1 MSPKGKS
8 RQTMKFFIDSANL
21 DEIKQVAEMGLVDGV
36 TTNPSLLAKEGKG
49 FKKTIQEICS
59 IVDGPVSAEVVTS
72 DNAEQ
77 MLKEAHIVSSWHP
90 NVVVKI
96 PFGPEGMK
104 AVKKLSAEG
113 IKTNVT
119 LLFTVPQALIAAK
132 AGATFLSNFV
142 GRIDDLG
149 GEGMVAVRDSVNM
162 VHEYEFKS
170 EVLVAS
176 IRSPQTIVEAV
187 RAGAQIAT
195 IPFKILELLYKH
207 PLTTSGI
214 ATFTED
220 FKKSGLNFD

>member
-1 MSPKGKS
+1 
-8 RQTMKFFIDSANL
+8 MKFFIDSANL
-21 DEIKQVAEMGLVDGV
+21 DEIRQVAEMGLVDGV
-36 TTNPSLLAKEGKG
+36 TTNPTLLAKEGKG
-49 FKKTIQEICS
+49 FKQTILEICS

-77 MLKEAHIVSSWHP
+77 MLKEAHTVAAWHP
-90 NVVVKI
+90 NVVVKV

-104 AVKKLSAEG
+104 VVKKLSAEG

-119 LLFTVPQALIAAK
+119 VLFTVTQALIAAK

-142 GRIDDLG
+142 GRIDDLS
-149 GEGMVAVRDSVNM
+149 GEGMVAVRDTVNM
-162 VHEYEFKS
+162 VHEYEFAS

-176 IRSPQTIVEAV
+176 VRSPQTIVESV

-195 IPFKILELLYKH
+195 IPFKVLEQMYKH

-214 ATFTED
+214 AQFTAD
-220 FKKSGLNFD
+220 WQKSGLNFD

>member
-1 MSPKGKS
+1 
-8 RQTMKFFIDSANL
+8 MKFFIDSANL
-21 DEIKQVAEMGLVDGV
+21 EEIKQVAEMGLVDGV

-49 FKKTIQEICS
+49 FKTTILEICS
-59 IVDGPVSAEVVTS
+59 MIDGPVSAEVVTS

-77 MLKEAHIVSSWHP
+77 MLKEAAIVSGWHK

-104 AVKKLSAEG
+104 VVRKLTEEG
-113 IKTNVT
+113 IRTNVT
-119 LLFTVPQALIAAK
+119 VLFTVTQALIAAK

-142 GRIDDLG
+142 GRVDDIS

-162 VHEYEFKS
+162 VHEYEYKS

-176 IRSPQTIVEAV
+176 VRSPQHIVEAV
-187 RAGAQIAT
+187 RAGAHIAT
-195 IPFKILELLYKH
+195 IPFKILELMYKH

-214 ATFTED
+214 ATFTSD
-220 FKKSGLNFD
+220 WQKSGLNFD

>member
-1 MSPKGKS
+1 
-8 RQTMKFFIDSANL
+8 MKFFIDSANL
-21 DEIKQVAEMGLVDGV
+21 DEIRQVAEMGLVDGV
-36 TTNPSLLAKEGKG
+36 TTNPTLLAKEGKG
-49 FKKTIQEICS
+49 FKQTILEICS

-77 MLKEAHIVSSWHP
+77 MLKEAHTVAAWHP
-90 NVVVKI
+90 NVVVKV

-104 AVKKLSAEG
+104 VVKKLTEEG

-119 LLFTVPQALIAAK
+119 VLFTVTQALIAAK

-142 GRIDDLG
+142 GRVDDLS
-149 GEGMVAVRDSVNM
+149 GEGMVAVRDTVNM
-162 VHEYEFKS
+162 VHEYEFAS

-176 IRSPQTIVEAV
+176 VRSPQHIVEAV

-195 IPFKILELLYKH
+195 IPFKVLEQMYKH

-214 ATFTED
+214 AQFTAD
-220 FKKSGLNFD
+220 WQKSGLNFD

>member
-1 MSPKGKS
+1 
-8 RQTMKFFIDSANL
+8 MKFFIDSANL
-21 DEIKQVAEMGLVDGV
+21 DEIRQVAEMGLVDGV

-49 FKKTIQEICS
+49 FKQTILEICS
-59 IVDGPVSAEVVTS
+59 IVNGPVSAEVVTS

-77 MLKEAHIVSSWHP
+77 MLKEAHIVSGWHP

-104 AVKKLSAEG
+104 VVRKLTEEG

-119 LLFTVPQALIAAK
+119 VLFTVSQALIAAK

-142 GRIDDLG
+142 GRIDDLSG
-149 GEGMVAVRDSVNM
+149 DGMVAVRDTVNM

-187 RAGAQIAT
+187 RAGAHIST
-195 IPFKILELLYKH
+195 IPFKVLQQLYQH
-207 PLTTSGI
+207 PLTDKGI
-214 ATFTED
+214 AQFTAD
-220 FKKSGLNFD
+220 WQKSGLSFD

>member
-1 MSPKGKS
+1 
-8 RQTMKFFIDSANL
+8 MKFFIDSANL
-21 DEIKQVAEMGLVDGV
+21 EEIRQVAEMGLVDGV

-49 FKKTIQEICS
+49 FKTTIQEICAM
-59 IVDGPVSAEVVTS
+59 IDGPVSAEVVTS

-77 MLKEAHIVSSWHP
+77 MLKEAHIVAGWHP

-104 AVKKLSAEG
+104 AVKKLTAEG

-119 LLFTVPQALIAAK
+119 VLFTVTQALIAAK

-142 GRIDDLG
+142 GRVDDLS
-149 GEGMVAVRDSVNM
+149 GEGMVAVRDTVNM
-162 VHEYEFKS
+162 VHEYEFAS

-176 IRSPQTIVEAV
+176 VRSPQHIVESV
-187 RAGAQIAT
+187 RCGAQIAT
-195 IPFKILELLYKH
+195 IPFKILAQMYKH

-214 ATFTED
+214 EKFTED
-220 FKKSGLNFD
+220 WNKSGLNFD

>member
-1 MSPKGKS
+1 V
-8 RQTMKFFIDSANL
+8 KFFIDSANL
-21 DEIKQVAEMGLVDGV
+21 AEIKNVAEMGLVDGV

-49 FKKTIQEICS
+49 FKQTILEICS
-59 IVDGPVSAEVVTS
+59 MVDGPVSAEVVTS

-77 MLKEAHIVSSWHP
+77 MLKEAHTVASWHP

-104 AVKKLSAEG
+104 AVKKLSEEG
-113 IKTNVT
+113 IRTNVT
-119 LLFTVPQALIAAK
+119 LLFSVPQALIAAK

-142 GRIDDLG
+142 GRVDDLG
-149 GEGMVAVRDSVNM
+149 GEGMVAVRDTVNM

-176 IRSPQTIVEAV
+176 VRSPQHIVDAV

-207 PLTTSGI
+207 PLTDKGI
-214 ATFTED
+214 VTFTED
-220 FKKSGLNFD
+220 FKKAGLTFE

>member
-1 MSPKGKS
+1 
-8 RQTMKFFIDSANL
+8 MKFFIDSANL
-21 DEIKQVAEMGLVDGV
+21 DEIRQVAEMGLVDGV

-49 FKKTIQEICS
+49 FKQTILEICS
-59 IVDGPVSAEVVTS
+59 MVDGPVSAEVVTS

-77 MLKEAHIVSSWHP
+77 MLKEAHIVAGWHP

-104 AVKKLSAEG
+104 AVRKLSAEG

-119 LLFTVPQALIAAK
+119 VLFTVSQALIAAK

-142 GRIDDLG
+142 GRVDDLSG
-149 GEGMVAVRDSVNM
+149 DGMVAVRDTVNM
-162 VHEYEFKS
+162 VHEYEFES

-176 IRSPQTIVEAV
+176 VRSPQTIVESV
-187 RAGAQIAT
+187 RAGAHIAT
-195 IPFKILELLYKH
+195 IPFKVLEQMYKH

-214 ATFTED
+214 ATFTAD
-220 FKKSGLNFD
+220 WQKSGLNFD